1 MNDFQHTLKGSAVVK
16 GVGLH
21 TGKPAT
27 LTLRPAPVGHGYKFQ
42 RTDLE
47 GEPIIDADAD
57 LVVSTARG
65 TTLGKGDITVNTT
78 EHVLS
83 ALYALGV
90 DNCLLQVSSQNCRSS
105 MAALCPLYVR
115 SKKPVWSSRM
125 RLGTGS
131 C

>member
-1 MNDFQHTLKGSAVVK
+1 MSDFQHTLKGSAVIT

-21 TGKPAT
+21 TGEPVT

-57 LVVSTARG
+57 LVVSTERG
-65 TTLGKGDITVNTT
+65 TTLGKGEVTVNTT

-90 DNCLLQVSSQNCRSS
+90 DNCLLQTLSLIHISEPTR
-105 MAALCPLYVR
+105 PY
-115 SKKPVWSSRM
+115 
-125 RLGTGS
+125 
-131 C
+131 